1 MSALA
6 WVLHDQGRSVRGSDL
21 RENDRTRQL
30 QASGVPVQLGH
41 DREHLD
47 HSAAVVYSSAV
58 PRENVELKA
67 ARDAH
72 IPVLHRQE
80 LLARLIRTYRS
91 IGVAGTH
98 GKTTTSAM
106 IAALLRDRGLDP
118 TFVVGAP
125 TTTLGE
131 RHARWGQGEWLVA
144 EIDESDGYFAQ
155 LRPEIAVIT
164 NIGYDHLTHY
174 GSEQAL
180 VSGFA
185 AFASQS
191 RWTILSAEDPH
202 TSRLSRHVHQALT
215 FGIDCTADL
224 AARHVEQHRRSTRA
238 ELLFRG
244 ERIGELELSVPG
256 RHNVANA
263 LAAMLTGHLL
273 GLEFDA
279 MRRTLR
285 SFQLPERRFQILEEN
300 GIVVVD
306 DYAHLPEQIEA
317 NLAAVRQGWSP
328 RRVISVFQPHRYSRM
343 SYMHE
348 HFTRA
353 LRHSDIVLVTDIY
366 PAFEEPI
373 PGVDARSVVDAL
385 RRGHGR
391 VHHVRSFEETLKFLQ
406 HHVVP
411 GDFVIGFGPGDI
423 WQVLHRLAADD

>member
-6 WVLHDQGRSVRGSDL
+6 WVLHDQGHSVRGSDL

-30 QASGVPVQLGH
+30 RAAGVPVQLGH
-41 DREHLD
+41 DREHLER
-47 HSAAVVYSSAV
+47 SAAVVYSSAV
-58 PRENVELKA
+58 RPDNVELQA
-67 ARDAH
+67 AWDAH

-80 LLARLIRTYRS
+80 LLARFIRMVRS

-98 GKTTTSAM
+98 GKTTTGAM
-106 IAALLRDRGLDP
+106 VAVLLQGLDP

-125 TTTLGE
+125 TPTLGQ

-144 EIDESDGYFAQ
+144 EIDESDGYFAR

-164 NIGYDHLTHY
+164 NIGYDHLAHY
-174 GSEQAL
+174 GSERAL

-191 RWTILSAEDPH
+191 RWTILSAEDSH
-202 TSRLSRHVHQALT
+202 TPELRCHVRRTLT
-215 FGIDCTADL
+215 FGIERAADL
-224 AARHVEQHRRSTRA
+224 EARNVEQHRRYTRA

-244 ERIGELELSVPG
+244 ERIGDLELDVPG

-273 GLEFDA
+273 GLEFAA

-317 NLAAVRQGWSP
+317 TLAAVRQGWAP

-348 HFTRA
+348 HFARA
-353 LRHSDIVLVTDIY
+353 LRHSDLVLVTDIY

-385 RRGHGR
+385 RRGHDR
-391 VHHVRSFEETLKFLQ
+391 VHYVKSSEETLMFLKD
-406 HHVVP
+406 HVAP

-423 WQVLHRLAADD
+423 CQVLHRLAVE